1 MSEVLTSAFIV
12 LERATSIWPKARPQR
27 AALRMMWAVDPK
39 TGKLEARWNADS
51 VGTATDRVEVMRS
64 VRAVSAHGATGVE
77 DRRREPEAC
86 CRATGKSGPGKFDGD
101 VVRQKVSV
109 SATFLACLCFTHPLA
124 HNGAHDGGRFESPSS
139 VSHRTMRQ
147 RIGRIHPALSRGADR
162 CCLIG
167 ALELPKVPAAP
178 RALTSIHRPPFSS
191 FPPVALPNCLV

>member
-1 MSEVLTSAFIV
+1 
-12 LERATSIWPKARPQR
+12 
-27 AALRMMWAVDPK
+27 
-39 TGKLEARWNADS
+39 
-51 VGTATDRVEVMRS
+51 
-64 VRAVSAHGATGVE
+64 
-77 DRRREPEAC
+77 
-86 CRATGKSGPGKFDGD
+86 
-101 VVRQKVSV
+101 VSV